1 MDDLT
6 VCEGIKINISSSIID
21 IDLVKYNEALYFS
34 KFNYDIYNESDKFYT
49 DVCAPASINENDITL
64 ADRKKY
70 YSISNVSLCNETCN
84 YIDVDFA
91 TKRFICECII
101 TSNFSD
107 NNINKEKREEEE
119 LSNKS
124 YILSFIN
131 YKINVC
137 YKFFFLEFR
146 KFLYNF
152 GFYIS
157 IVTIF
162 CYFLNIIIFFKMG
175 KLDINKKI
183 FENIPSKKKLKKII
197 KEKKEKENNIKAE
210 ISSQSIFFLPKNTK
224 INKIE
229 LSNNIQD
236 KKDISMIVN
245 NKNILKSKKKVLNL
259 KKSNLKVLK
268 INKANKNIDKSQS
281 IINSNKESSDYLKTK
296 FKRNRIKV
304 NFNIENNIKKENLIT
319 NINNNYKKNK
329 NKIIITSI
337 SDKKIKQF
345 KKYKASLTSYDDNNV
360 FQNDLLRYLKFTN
373 DNEVDEKD
381 LNTIPFTQALRID
394 KRNFFKMFIS
404 ILAHKISIINI
415 FYYKNPFQ
423 HLSITLSIY
432 IFELSLDLGL
442 NCLLY
447 IDDYVSQKY
456 HNNGNIEFITS
467 LTLSFISNVFASLI
481 SFILGKL
488 ANYDEI
494 FEDIIKNISTK
505 RSYFLY
511 IVKFKE
517 YVKLKIILFFII
529 EILFNTYICY
539 YMIVFCFVYQKSQG
553 NIMINYIIGIA
564 ESIAI
569 SLILAIIIS
578 LIRYLSI
585 IKEWKSFYNT
595 SKYLYENF

>member
-1 MDDLT
+1 M
-6 VCEGIKINISSSIID
+6 
-21 IDLVKYNEALYFS
+21 Y
-34 KFNYDIYNESDKFYT
+34 
-49 DVCAPASINENDITL
+49 
-64 ADRKKY
+64 
-70 YSISNVSLCNETCN
+70 
-84 YIDVDFA
+84 
-91 TKRFICECII
+91 
-101 TSNFSD
+101 
-107 NNINKEKREEEE
+107 
-119 LSNKS
+119 
-124 YILSFIN
+124 
-131 YKINVC
+131 
-137 YKFFFLEFR
+137 
-146 KFLYNF
+146 
-152 GFYIS
+152 
-157 IVTIF
+157 
-162 CYFLNIIIFFKMG
+162 
-175 KLDINKKI
+175 
-183 FENIPSKKKLKKII
+183 
-197 KEKKEKENNIKAE
+197 
-210 ISSQSIFFLPKNTK
+210 
-224 INKIE
+224 
-229 LSNNIQD
+229 
-236 KKDISMIVN
+236 
-245 NKNILKSKKKVLNL
+245 
-259 KKSNLKVLK
+259 
-268 INKANKNIDKSQS
+268 
-281 IINSNKESSDYLKTK
+281 
-296 FKRNRIKV
+296 
-304 NFNIENNIKKENLIT
+304 
-319 NINNNYKKNK
+319 YKKNK

-337 SDKKIKQF
+337 SNKKIKQF

-381 LNTIPFTQALRID
+381 LNTVPFTQALRID

-404 ILAHKISIINI
+404 IFAHKISITNI

-423 HLSITLSIY
+423 HFSITLSIY

-529 EILFNTYICY
+529 ENIFNTYICY
-539 YMIVFCFVYQKSQG
+539 YMIIFCFVYQKTQG

-564 ESIAI
+564 ESIVI
-569 SLILAIIIS
+569 SLFLSLIIS

-585 IKEWKSFYNT
+585 IKEWKNFYNT